1 MDTEWIEAEIEVRK
15 YEWKEEMEGNLS
27 HNHKAAMHL
36 V

>member
-15 YEWKEEMEGNLS
+15 YEWKEMEGNLS
-27 HNHKAAMHL
+27 HNQKAVMRL